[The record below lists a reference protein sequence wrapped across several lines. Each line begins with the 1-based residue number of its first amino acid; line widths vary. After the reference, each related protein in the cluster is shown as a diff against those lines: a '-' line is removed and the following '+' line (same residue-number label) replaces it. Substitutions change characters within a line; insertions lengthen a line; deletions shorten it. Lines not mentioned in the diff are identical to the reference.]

1 MAQSEDIMVDQGT
14 DVQIRLECFNTDGSI
29 KQFKRI
35 DPNTGATITPFTATG
50 KIKKSYTADSSTAI
64 SFDTSFLDLGT
75 PNVLQVSLTN
85 TVTETMKAGRYV
97 YDIELSSLDSATST
111 TVVER
116 ILQGNLT
123 VNPSV
128 T

>member
-1 MAQSEDIMVDQGT
+1 M
-14 DVQIRLECFNTDGSI
+14 
-29 KQFKRI
+29 
-35 DPNTGATITPFTATG
+35 
-50 KIKKSYTADSSTAI
+50 
-64 SFDTSFLDLGT
+64 
-75 PNVLQVSLTN
+75 SLTN
-85 TVTETMKAGRYV
+85 TVTEAMNAGRYV